1 MFSASQVSPSAEI
14 GHQSPTIWFTLLGH
28 NFTMDAILMRLQPG
42 ATAGDQE
49 FVGVPDAP
57 LKYFSLEVEG
67 ASPLFQTISIIL
79 KPF

>member
-1 MFSASQVSPSAEI
+1 
-14 GHQSPTIWFTLLGH
+14 
-28 NFTMDAILMRLQPG
+28 MDAILMRLQPG